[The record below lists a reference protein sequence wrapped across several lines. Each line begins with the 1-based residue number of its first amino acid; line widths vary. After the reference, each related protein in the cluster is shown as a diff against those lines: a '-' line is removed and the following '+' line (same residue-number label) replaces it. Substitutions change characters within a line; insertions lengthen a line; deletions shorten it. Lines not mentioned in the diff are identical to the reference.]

1 MRLVEG
7 SYRSSRCFPMANVPS
22 SRSMG
27 TRRLTVLSYNQG
39 HRAGEKPRERWR
51 TRWCTIDKQWAG
63 SGRATV
69 CPPIMIPS
77 RRLSSLGTA
86 GAGPKR
92 FIYCRAIILQISSV
106 QWQRTES
113 IGVVVGYQCYHY

>member
-1 MRLVEG
+1 MRLVVG
-7 SYRSSRCFPMANVPS
+7 MNRSSRCYPMANVPS

-27 TRRLTVLSYNQG
+27 TRRRRTVFSYNRG

-77 RRLSSLGTA
+77 RRLSAQQQQEKAQSVL
-86 GAGPKR
+86 
-92 FIYCRAIILQISSV
+92 FIPEQ
-106 QWQRTES
+106 
-113 IGVVVGYQCYHY
+113 